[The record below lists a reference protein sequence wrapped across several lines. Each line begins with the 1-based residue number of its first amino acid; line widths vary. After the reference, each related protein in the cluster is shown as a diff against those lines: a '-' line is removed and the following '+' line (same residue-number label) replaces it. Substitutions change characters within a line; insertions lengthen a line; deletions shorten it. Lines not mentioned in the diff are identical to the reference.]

1 MGMLTQAE
9 TMRDYIKEIR
19 NDRSLLRDQCTRMEK
34 RLRDREVKMPNWRHE
49 YTVTGRGSFPVD
61 MLRYDASYPK
71 STDDAVS
78 IALQMTDDR
87 EVYGGM
93 RTITLCHNCDYRSW
107 SPTEG
112 RWDSFVWTV
121 ADHKAWR
128 AS

>member
-61 MLRYDASYPK
+61 MLRYEVPDWFLARVQRERRVRSQAPAHPGLPDQPRWRVHRTGARAR
-71 STDDAVS
+71 TDTHQPHGV
-78 IALQMTDDR
+78 R
-87 EVYGGM
+87 
-93 RTITLCHNCDYRSW
+93 
-107 SPTEG
+107 
-112 RWDSFVWTV
+112 
-121 ADHKAWR
+121 
-128 AS
+128 